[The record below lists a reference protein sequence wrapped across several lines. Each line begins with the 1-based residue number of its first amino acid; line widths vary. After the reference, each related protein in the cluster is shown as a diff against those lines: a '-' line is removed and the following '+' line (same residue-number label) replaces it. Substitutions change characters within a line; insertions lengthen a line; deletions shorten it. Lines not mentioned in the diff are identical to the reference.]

1 MAKLLGIGTK
11 VKFLTTPDSG
21 VIVEKLGDGMVMVK
35 LDGFDMDIPA
45 FEEDLLRAEDFF
57 EHNIHIPTLSSKG
70 KQPSK
75 SNLPPAEDPL
85 SMKPVFTDTGI
96 QIAFE
101 PLTKS
106 GGEIE
111 KFTIYLINDTR
122 ADIVFSLDFKLF
134 GDTEWSKNGIL
145 KAVQFEKMG
154 ELPFDT
160 VNDQPELELTIK
172 PIYTEGIGEEFVKS
186 LKIKPKQFVKNF
198 QWLKFF
204 NREVHLFSVFEKFE
218 NALSSAK
225 EDLTKY
231 TKDMLTSKKQKSK
244 GESDFRL
251 FDHVPNVN
259 EYASFVPEID
269 LHIEMLHD
277 SPRDLANED
286 IVRIQIKAFESF
298 LAKAIRL
305 NIPKIHVIHGIG
317 KGRLRDLI
325 AARLR
330 RHPDI
335 LMFKNEYHEKYGFGA
350 TEIWLR

>member
-21 VIVEKLGDGMVMVK
+21 VIIEKLGDGMVMVK

-57 EHNIHIPTLSSKG
+57 EQNIVIPPLANKAKLSSKNSP
-70 KQPSK
+70 QPIA
-75 SNLPPAEDPL
+75 LPL
-85 SMKPVFTDTGI
+85 SIEPVFTNSGV

-101 PLTKS
+101 PIKKA

-122 ADIVFSLDFKLF
+122 TDIVFSIDFKLF
-134 GDTEWSKNGIL
+134 GDIEWSKNGIL
-145 KAVQFEKMG
+145 KAIQFEKMG
-154 ELPFDT
+154 ELTFDM
-160 VNDQPELELTIK
+160 VNDQPELDTNIK
-172 PIYTEGIGEEFVKS
+172 PIFTEGVGTELLKT
-186 LKIKPKQFVKNF
+186 LKIKPKQFIKNY

-204 NREVHLFSVFEKFE
+204 DREVHLFPLFE
-218 NALSSAK
+218 NLETHTTAPK

-231 TKDMLTSKKQKSK
+231 TKDILTSKKQKSK
-244 GESDFRL
+244 GESDYRL

-269 LHIEMLHD
+269 LHIEMLHE
-277 SPRDLANED
+277 SPRDLAVED
-286 IVRIQIKAFESF
+286 IVRLQIKAFESF
-298 LAKAIRL
+298 LAKAVRL
-305 NIPKIHVIHGIG
+305 NIPKVYIIHGIG

-325 AARLR
+325 AARLK

-335 LMFKNEYHEKYGFGA
+335 LMFKNEFHEKYGFGA
-350 TEIWLR
+350 TEVWLR

>member
-1 MAKLLGIGTK
+1 MSKLFGIGTK

-45 FEEDLLRAEDFF
+45 FEEDLLRSEDFQ
-57 EHNIHIPTLSSKG
+57 EQNISIPALSPKAKS
-70 KQPSK
+70 PSK
-75 SNLPPAEDPL
+75 SNQQPVPPL
-85 SMKPVFTDTGI
+85 STQPIFTDSGI

-101 PLTKS
+101 PLIKP

-111 KFTIYLINDTR
+111 MFTIYLINDTR
-122 ADIVFSLDFKLF
+122 LDVVFALDFILF
-134 GDTEWSKNGIL
+134 GDVEWSKNGIL
-145 KAVQFEKMG
+145 KSVQFEKMG

-160 VNDQPELELTIK
+160 VNDQPELEVIIK
-172 PIYTEGIGEEFVKS
+172 PIYTEGVGEELIKS

-204 NREVHLFSVFEKFE
+204 NREVHLFPVFEKLE
-218 NALSSAK
+218 NASSSTK

-305 NIPKIHVIHGIG
+305 NIPKVHVIHGIG